1 MPRRRIKRTLEEEEE
16 FQQWRREKRN
26 ENQRR
31 RRQIEK
37 ENNITKMINCRNRVI
52 EFNNEAREENI
63 NFANDNNPQTNNPN
77 IELNNCN
84 VANCSN
90 NLLINQQHMEYQVRY
105 RSRIKKQPLLNINNT
120 TLKNVVEYYIGSMD
134 VICIHCNA
142 KYFAAEK
149 ISNKGNSFHDCC
161 NHGAVNLQPLPE
173 LPEFL
178 KSLFDGSHIKSND
191 FFNHIRSYNS
201 SFSFAS
207 FNANLVNFQERRPGP
222 YCFKI
227 HGQIYYQI
235 NTALYATQ
243 NENPTYGQLFIVDS
257 NEAINHRLNKN
268 SYLDS
273 EIVTKLECLMRE
285 CSIFAQSYQMMAEEI
300 ENQQRLETECGESF
314 SELQLLFTLKPG
326 MDRHRYNIQKIN
338 EVAAVFKI
346 TSDGEIP
353 DSYVTIRNRNTKI
366 LQQVSTMDPNV

>member
-1 MPRRRIKRTLEEEEE
+1 
-16 FQQWRREKRN
+16 
-26 ENQRR
+26 
-31 RRQIEK
+31 
-37 ENNITKMINCRNRVI
+37 MINCRNRVI

-63 NFANDNNPQTNNPN
+63 NFANGNNPQTNNPN

-105 RSRIKKQPLLNINNT
+105 RSRIKKQPLLNINST

-134 VICIHCNA
+134 VTCIHCNA

-149 ISNKGNSFHDCC
+149 ISNKGNSFLDCC
-161 NHGAVNLQPLPE
+161 DHSAVNLQPLPE

-178 KSLFDGSHIKSND
+178 KSLFDGSHIKSSD

-268 SYLDS
+268 Y
-273 EIVTKLECLMRE
+273 
-285 CSIFAQSYQMMAEEI
+285 
-300 ENQQRLETECGESF
+300 
-314 SELQLLFTLKPG
+314 
-326 MDRHRYNIQKIN
+326 
-338 EVAAVFKI
+338 
-346 TSDGEIP
+346 TSC
-353 DSYVTIRNRNTKI
+353 R
-366 LQQVSTMDPNV
+366 